1 MQTDLKLLEKLCNE
15 GGVSGDEGAVRSIIL
30 AEIRDHVELTRVDSM
45 GNLIARK
52 SHADEG
58 KPRILIDAHIDEVGF
73 MLVEHDG
80 DGFYTFQKVGGID
93 DRILPGKK
101 VLIGSEKHPAIIS
114 AKPIHLAGAA
124 ERKSPFSFDSLRLDT
139 GGRMTIEP
147 GTRAVFS
154 TEFRATEEMIF
165 SKAID
170 DRIGVAS
177 LVLLAKERFE
187 NIDLWFS
194 FSVQEEIGL
203 RGAKVVARSIKP
215 DAAVVVDATPSHD
228 QPTYNDTENAFYN
241 TKLGQGPAIY
251 TLDSATVYD
260 RRMIDHFS
268 KVAETNRIPYQFRQ
282 PGGGGTNAGA
292 IHLTDTG
299 IPTISISVPHRST
312 HSPISMSRIADWE
325 NTLRLLAA
333 GLQNFSIDL
342 LNEPRG

>member
-1 MQTDLKLLEKLCNE
+1 MKTDLKLLERLCNE
-15 GGVSGDEGAVRSIIL
+15 GGVSGDEGAIRSIIL
-30 AEIRDHVELTRVDSM
+30 NELRDHVDLTRVDNM

-58 KPRILIDAHIDEVGF
+58 KPRVLIDAHMDEVGF
-73 MLVEHDG
+73 MVVEHDG
-80 DGFYTFQKVGGID
+80 EGYYAFQKVGGID

-114 AKPIHLAGAA
+114 AKPIHLASAS
-124 ERKSPFSFDSLRLDT
+124 ERKSPISFDSLRFDT
-139 GGRMTIEP
+139 GGRTTIEP
-147 GTRAVFS
+147 GTRAIFA
-154 TEFRATEEMIF
+154 TEFRATERSIF

-170 DRIGVAS
+170 DRIGAAS
-177 LVLLAKERFE
+177 LIILAKERFE
-187 NIDLWFS
+187 HIDLWFS

-228 QPTYNDTENAFYN
+228 QPTYNGVENTFYN
-241 TKLGQGPAIY
+241 TKLGCGPAIY

-260 RRMIDHFS
+260 GRMIDHFT
-268 KVAETNRIPYQFRQ
+268 KTAEMKQIPYQFRQ

-312 HSPISMSRIADWE
+312 HSPISLSRVEDWE
-325 NTLRLLAA
+325 NTLRLLTA

-342 LNEPRG
+342 FNEPRG